1 MPAYITAPPAITPRR
16 GLQEGI
22 PGYSAGIG
30 PALFGQSDSR
40 FAITSVAANGATA
53 TLTGALVEGPVP
65 AVGGLI
71 TVQGTSAGGG
81 VFNVT
86 NAVITAV
93 SLNALGVGTIQYA
106 LAQTVPQ
113 TNDGG
118 RAIVPPTETFE
129 SLTAPTKFQQFA
141 IPPAAGFS
149 GESRQLVMGWRTVTT
164 ATIALQ
170 LEQADEDID
179 AKYSIVGVSQT
190 TLAGSLAALVAG
202 RFARVNVTAQ
212 TGNGSIVAKLT
223 I

>member
-22 PGYSAGIG
+22 PGYSAGTG

-40 FAITSVAANGATA
+40 FAITAVAANGATA

-65 AVGGLI
+65 PVGGLI
-71 TVQGTSAGGG
+71 TVQGTSVGGG

-86 NAVITAV
+86 NAAITAV
-93 SLNALGVGTIQYA
+93 SLNANGVGTIQYA
-106 LAQTVPQ
+106 LAQTIPQ

-118 RAIVPPTETFE
+118 RAIVPPLEVGET
-129 SLTAPTKFQQFA
+129 TAAQKYQQFA
-141 IPPAAGFS
+141 VPPPAAFS
-149 GESRQLVMGWRTVTT
+149 TGGRQGMLSWRTSTT

-170 LEQADEDID
+170 AEQAIEDVD
-179 AKYSIVGVSQT
+179 AAYSIIGVSQT
-190 TLAGSLAALVAG
+190 TLSGSLAILISGKFV
-202 RFARVNVTAQ
+202 RVNVTAQ
-212 TGNGSIVAKLT
+212 TGGGLIIAKFL